1 MIYICVPTYNE
12 APTVGVLLWKIRQ
25 VMAQFPRDYQI
36 LVVDD
41 ASTDATAEVLEPYTR
56 VLPLTVMH
64 HSERAGYA
72 ASLERLL
79 RESIRRSSYPRRD
92 VVVTL
97 QADFTEDPREIPTL
111 VKAIEGGADAVT
123 TSVLARPTVP
133 ASVRWGRRTL
143 GWLLRRYEWP
153 EAVTDPTS
161 GFRAYR
167 LICVKKALQETN
179 GDALPDSAG
188 WLTNALLLRAV
199 GPHCRRVEETS
210 VTLRYEHRHR
220 QSRFRLREA
229 ASAFIR
235 FARSPA
241 PVPATAAAEAGRPTQ
256 AQSGGPRPAGKGG
269 GRPRADEQGL
279 RGRPRPRTGSR
290 SDGSRQGAREGS
302 DGDDAGQPTRARR
315 PSAGDRRRRS
325 GGGPRSEKRQ
335 GNGKSDAG
343 APASSRNA
351 PESEGES

>member
-1 MIYICVPTYNE
+1 MIYICIPTYNE

-25 VMAQFPRDYQI
+25 VLAEFPRDYQI

-41 ASTDATAEVLEPYTR
+41 ASTDSTEEVLEPYTR
-56 VLPLTVMH
+56 VLPLTVMQQ
-64 HSERAGYA
+64 SERAGYA

-79 RESIRRSSYPRRD
+79 REAVRRSGYPRRD

-123 TSVLARPTVP
+123 TSVLTPTPVP

-153 EAVTDPTS
+153 EPVTDPTS

-167 LICVKKALQETN
+167 LVCVKKALQETN
-179 GDALPDSAG
+179 GDALLDSAG
-188 WLTNALLLRAV
+188 WMTNALLLRAV
-199 GPHCRRVEETS
+199 GRHCRRLEETS
-210 VTLRYEHRHR
+210 VTLRYDHRHR
-220 QSRFRLREA
+220 PSRFRLRDA

-241 PVPATAAAEAGRPTQ
+241 PVAATTASKTSGETRGESSRPRR
-256 AQSGGPRPAGKGG
+256 GPKGG
-269 GRPRADEQGL
+269 GAARSDRQGPRSRPKTASRSG
-279 RGRPRPRTGSR
+279 GSR
-290 SDGSRQGAREGS
+290 AGARQ
-302 DGDDAGQPTRARR
+302 DTAGDDTDTGQPTRARR
-315 PSAGDRRRRS
+315 PRAGARRKRS
-325 GGGPRSEKRQ
+325 GRGPQSEKRK
-335 GNGKSDAG
+335 GSKKDETG
-343 APASSRNA
+343 APASSRNS